1 MREEFLANVQ
11 ATLKVEATREPDAF
25 RILGLSLLDFPV
37 VSLHIVSHFYLAC
50 EDLQLQLD
58 RKPIPF

>member
-37 VSLHIVSHFYLAC
+37 VSFFYLAC
-50 EDLQLQLD
+50 EDIQLQLD